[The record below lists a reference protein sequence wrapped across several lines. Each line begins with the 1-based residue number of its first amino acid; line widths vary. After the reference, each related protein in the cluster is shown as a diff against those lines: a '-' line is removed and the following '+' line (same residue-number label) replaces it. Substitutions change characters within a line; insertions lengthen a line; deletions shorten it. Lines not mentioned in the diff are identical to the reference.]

1 MHKLGVTIFMCMYM
15 CLTYRL
21 CLVQR
26 KVWILV
32 EIGDNV
38 TERLRVYDRLM

>member
-1 MHKLGVTIFMCMYM
+1 VLSFGISV
-15 CLTYRL
+15 

-32 EIGDNV
+32 EIEDDV
-38 TERLRVYDRLM
+38 TEKFCVYDRLM